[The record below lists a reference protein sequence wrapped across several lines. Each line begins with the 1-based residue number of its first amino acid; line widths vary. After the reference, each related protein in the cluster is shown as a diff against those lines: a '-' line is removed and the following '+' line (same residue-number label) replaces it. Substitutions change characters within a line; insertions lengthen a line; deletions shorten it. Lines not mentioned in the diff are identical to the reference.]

1 MKDLLIYGAS
11 SLARL
16 AHYYATSQ
24 MGLNVLGFVV
34 DGQYKASDSFL
45 SLPVYEWSEVE
56 QLGRDNINMHVSIGY
71 RSMRSRSN
79 AYAQAKRKGFELV
92 NIVSSAS
99 FVADDVKMGDNN
111 LIMPGV
117 VIEPGAKLG
126 SNNVVWSNAT
136 ICHGATIKDDNFI
149 AANVTIGGEA
159 SIGSKNFFGFS
170 SVLLQKRAVGNE
182 VLVGAASLMLDDSE
196 DLSYYHGSPAI
207 RIRGVDPDLGVCVE

>member
-1 MKDLLIYGAS
+1 MRDLLIYGSS

-16 AHYYATSQ
+16 AHYYATTE

-45 SLPVYEWSEVE
+45 SLPVYEWLEVE
-56 QLGRDNINMHVSIGY
+56 QFRHDKINMHVAIGY

-79 AYAQAKRKGFELV
+79 AYAQAKRKGFELM
-92 NIVSSAS
+92 NIVSPSS
-99 FVADDVKMGDNN
+99 FVADDVVMGDNN
-111 LIMPGV
+111 FIMPGV
-117 VIEPGAKLG
+117 VIEPGVKLG

-136 ICHGATIKDDNFI
+136 ICHDATIKDDNFM

-170 SVLLQKRAVGNE
+170 SVLLQQRAIGDE
-182 VLVGAASLMLDDSE
+182 VLVGAASLMLDNGE
-196 DLSYYHGSPAI
+196 DLTYYRGSPAR
-207 RIRGVDPDLGVCVE
+207 RIWGIDPELGVCVD